1 MRKIHALLLIAALS
15 LPGAAEDRE
24 ASDFDRFQLWSEC
37 RPLELV
43 VEGLHNAAA
52 DIGLEE
58 NRIETM
64 ARSRLRAA
72 RLYSDTPQLE
82 YLYILVTVS
91 GPVARLGGYLN
102 RKNDGPPGH
111 QVVWEGYARMTLG
124 A

>member
-52 DIGLEE
+52 DLSS
-58 NRIETM
+58 R
-64 ARSRLRAA
+64 RS
-72 RLYSDTPQLE
+72 
-82 YLYILVTVS
+82 
-91 GPVARLGGYLN
+91 
-102 RKNDGPPGH
+102 
-111 QVVWEGYARMTLG
+111 
-124 A
+124 